1 MNHFNNPTIKQDQAD
16 MIYRNSD
23 RFLTAFNRI
32 EKVLKSFLIK
42 KEMGFSRAVKV
53 LSKSNAMIKQYQ
65 DDLLEFAE
73 LRNAIVHNKTD
84 LMYTIA
90 EPHDSVVERIEVIEM
105 ELLEPR
111 KVDPLF
117 IRKVIYFQQT
127 ESLSNV
133 LEIVNQHGI
142 TKFPVYKGNVFQ
154 GLITHK
160 GITKWFSKGI
170 GKRLTT
176 LLDAKLVEVLECEKS
191 DNFRFISRETSVYE
205 AKEIFKEQIG
215 KGNRLE
221 ALLITSEGNA
231 NGSLVGIVTNW
242 DIMEI

>member
-1 MNHFNNPTIKQDQAD
+1 MNRVNNPILKQNETVVH
-16 MIYRNSD
+16 RNSD

-32 EKVLKSFLIK
+32 EKGLKALLIK

-53 LSKSNAMIKQYQ
+53 LGKSNALIKQFQ

-90 EPHDSVVERIEVIEM
+90 EPHDSVVERIEAIEI
-105 ELLEPR
+105 ELLKPR

-117 IRKVIYFQQT
+117 IRKVVCFQET
-127 ESLSNV
+127 EPLSNV
-133 LEIVNQHGI
+133 LEVVNKQGI
-142 TKFPVYKGNVFQ
+142 TKFPVYSGNVFQ

-170 GKRLTT
+170 ENRLTS
-176 LLDAKLVEVLECEKS
+176 LLDARLVEVLECEKR
-191 DNFRFISRETSVYE
+191 DNFRFISKETSVYE

-221 ALLITSEGNA
+221 ALLITKEGSS
-231 NGSLVGIVTNW
+231 NGGLVGIVTNW

>member
-1 MNHFNNPTIKQDQAD
+1 MH
-16 MIYRNSD
+16 RNSD

-32 EKVLKSFLIK
+32 EKGLKALLIK

-53 LSKSNAMIKQYQ
+53 LGKSNALIKQFQ

-90 EPHDSVVERIEVIEM
+90 EPHDSVVERIEAIEI
-105 ELLEPR
+105 ELLKPR

-117 IRKVIYFQQT
+117 IRKVVCFQET
-127 ESLSNV
+127 EPLSNV
-133 LEIVNQHGI
+133 LEVVNKQGI
-142 TKFPVYKGNVFQ
+142 TKFPVYSGNVFQ

-170 GKRLTT
+170 ENRLTS
-176 LLDAKLVEVLECEKS
+176 LLDARLVEVLECEKR
-191 DNFRFISRETSVYE
+191 DNFRFISKETSVYE

-221 ALLITSEGNA
+221 ALLITKEGSS
-231 NGSLVGIVTNW
+231 NGGLVGIVTNW

>member
-1 MNHFNNPTIKQDQAD
+1 MH
-16 MIYRNSD
+16 RNSD

-32 EKVLKSFLIK
+32 EKGLKALLIK

-53 LSKSNAMIKQYQ
+53 LGKSNALIKQFQ

-90 EPHDSVVERIEVIEM
+90 EPHDSVVERIEAIEI
-105 ELLEPR
+105 ELLKPR

-117 IRKVIYFQQT
+117 IRKVVCFQET
-127 ESLSNV
+127 EPLSNV
-133 LEIVNQHGI
+133 LEVVNKQGI
-142 TKFPVYKGNVFQ
+142 TKFPVYSGNVFQ

-170 GKRLTT
+170 ENRLTS
-176 LLDAKLVEVLECEKS
+176 LLDARLVEVLESEKR
-191 DNFRFISRETSVYE
+191 DNFRFISKETSVYE

-221 ALLITSEGNA
+221 ALLITKEGSS
-231 NGSLVGIVTNW
+231 NGGLVGIVTNW

>member
-1 MNHFNNPTIKQDQAD
+1 MNRVNNPILKQNETVVH
-16 MIYRNSD
+16 RNSD

-32 EKVLKSFLIK
+32 EKGLKALLIK

-53 LSKSNAMIKQYQ
+53 LGKSNALIKQFQ

-90 EPHDSVVERIEVIEM
+90 EPHDSVVERIEAIEI
-105 ELLEPR
+105 ELLKPR

-117 IRKVIYFQQT
+117 IRKVVCFQET
-127 ESLSNV
+127 EPLSNV
-133 LEIVNQHGI
+133 LEVVNKQGI
-142 TKFPVYKGNVFQ
+142 TKFPVYSGNVFQ

-160 GITKWFSKGI
+160 GIKKWFSKGI
-170 GKRLTT
+170 ENRLTS
-176 LLDAKLVEVLECEKS
+176 LLDARLVEVLECEKR
-191 DNFRFISRETSVYE
+191 DNFRFISKETSVYE

-221 ALLITSEGNA
+221 ALLITKEGSSS
-231 NGSLVGIVTNW
+231 GGLVGIVTNW